1 MANLTITVIKE
12 ADHGTAFARPEFIK
26 ALQEFLAE
34 HQGK

>member
-12 ADHGTAFARPEFIK
+12 GDHRTAFGRPEFIK

-34 HQGK
+34 HHGK